1 MNYKI
6 IIRKRN
12 IGTNH
17 ERYESYNNY
26 KFVADNDA
34 RALDVVYDIQ
44 NKIEDKCKNLLPTDT
59 CLADCLYENGRQPR
73 HVLSGLDI
81 DLSFRNIKQMIYV
94 VKTENQCYNN
104 THGYSYIPFCLVF
117 GYVLHTL
124 FLFSESV
131 FGLFPFSTLES
142 VSVQNPFTTFH
153 YRPLSNQN
161 PFFVSFGGQLFICT
175 PITFIYLKSLNEPCK
190 TCKFSTFF

>member
-34 RALDVVYDIQ
+34 KALDVVYAIQ
-44 NKIEDKCKNLLPTDT
+44 NKIEDKCKKLLPTDT

-73 HVLSGLDI
+73 HVLSCFNV
-81 DLSFRNIKQMIYV
+81 DLSFKNIKQMIYV
-94 VKTENQCYNN
+94 VKTESQCYNKN
-104 THGYSYIPFCLVF
+104 T
-117 GYVLHTL
+117 
-124 FLFSESV
+124 
-131 FGLFPFSTLES
+131 
-142 VSVQNPFTTFH
+142 
-153 YRPLSNQN
+153 
-161 PFFVSFGGQLFICT
+161 
-175 PITFIYLKSLNEPCK
+175 
-190 TCKFSTFF
+190 

>member
-34 RALDVVYDIQ
+34 RALDVVYAIQ

-81 DLSFRNIKQMIYV
+81 DLSFRNIKQMIYI

-104 THGYSYIPFCLVF
+104 SVTFLYS
-117 GYVLHTL
+117 
-124 FLFSESV
+124 FLFS
-131 FGLFPFSTLES
+131 FLGMFCIPFFYFQNPFLIYFLSQ
-142 VSVQNPFTTFH
+142 VQNPFLF
-153 YRPLSNQN
+153 RIRL
-161 PFFVSFGGQLFICT
+161 QLFITAPCLIRIRFSFHLVASFSHT
-175 PITFIYLKSLNEPCK
+175 PRPY
-190 TCKFSTFF
+190 

>member
-117 GYVLHTL
+117 GYALHTL
-124 FLFSESV
+124 FYF
-131 FGLFPFSTLES
+131 
-142 VSVQNPFTTFH
+142 QNPFLVYF
-153 YRPLSNQN
+153 LSQLQN
-161 PFFVSFGGQLFICT
+161 PFWFRIRFQLFITAPCLIRIRFSFYSVPSFS
-175 PITFIYLKSLNEPCK
+175 PIPPLHSFT
-190 TCKFSTFF
+190 